1 MQNMRHERAQ
11 SNQEA
16 KRKNNSL
23 KDAALREM
31 QKQAI
36 DEEEEQHVEP
46 THESIDLPITTSENI
61 DIRAIGDGLKR
72 PNQMNDYE
80 ENKQLTANDRVEL
93 IVDSEDL
100 PDDEE
105 EEEDDYAEDQF
116 QLPADESIMKDNAAL
131 IEES

>member
-105 EEEDDYAEDQF
+105 EEEDDYAED
-116 QLPADESIMKDNAAL
+116 
-131 IEES
+131 